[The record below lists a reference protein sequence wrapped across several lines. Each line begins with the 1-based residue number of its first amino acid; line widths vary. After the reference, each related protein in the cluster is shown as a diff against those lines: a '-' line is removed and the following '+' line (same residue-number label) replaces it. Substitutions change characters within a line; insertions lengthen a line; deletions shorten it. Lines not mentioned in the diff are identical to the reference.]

1 VPKIRLNL
9 IFPEDLVKEP
19 VIWEMSKKFDVI
31 FNIRGARVT
40 ETLGELVIQLDG
52 EDETL
57 DKAME
62 WLKKKGVRVEL
73 VTHDVLE

>member
-1 VPKIRLNL
+1 MPKIRLNL